1 MKQWVCF
8 YKIANLAVFNGEV
21 NTEVIMINIRKT
33 DSYILILW
41 QYDLNIF
48 FYLHIHP

>member
-41 QYDLNIF
+41 QYDLNII